1 MAYFEYLWTED
12 DGGNVQHIAPHGL
25 TPEDFEFVFENCEDE
40 AISNATGLPIRFGY
54 TADGRYIVVI
64 FKWLD
69 AEEILVM
76 PVTAYETPE
85 RRR

>member
-40 AISNATGLPIRFGY
+40 AISNATGLPIRFG
-54 TADGRYIVVI
+54 
-64 FKWLD
+64 
-69 AEEILVM
+69 
-76 PVTAYETPE
+76 
-85 RRR
+85 